1 MHKLAALFAA
11 AAALASVAT
20 VASAKGPTT
29 AERNEARLATMLD
42 GRTAG
47 EPRHCISAMDSNK
60 LEVIEYVGM
69 VYDAGDTIY
78 VARAHNP
85 RMLGSSET
93 PIVQRTGSTLC
104 TSDVTRTFDQHSG
117 MTGVVFLDDFVPYT
131 KQG

>member
-1 MHKLAALFAA
+1 MHKLALSLAT
-11 AAALASVAT
+11 AAALIGLAGA
-20 VASAKGPTT
+20 ASAKSPTT
-29 AERNEARLATMLD
+29 AERNEARLATMLE
-42 GRTAG
+42 GRSAG

-78 VARAHNP
+78 VARARNP
-85 RMLGSSET
+85 RMLGSSEA

-104 TSDVTRTFDQHSG
+104 SSDVTRTFDRHSG

>member
-1 MHKLAALFAA
+1 MHKLATLLAA
-11 AAALASVAT
+11 AAALAGIAT
-20 VASAKGPTT
+20 TASAKGPTT
-29 AERNEARLATMLD
+29 AQRNEARLATMLE

-47 EPRHCISAMDSNK
+47 APRHCISAMDSNR
-60 LEVIEYVGM
+60 LEVLEYVGM

-85 RMLGSSET
+85 RMLGSSDA

-104 TSDVTRTFDQHSG
+104 TSDVTRTFDRTSG
-117 MTGVVFLDDFVPYT
+117 ATGVVFLDDFVPYT

>member
-1 MHKLAALFAA
+1 MHKLAVLFAT
-11 AAALASVAT
+11 AAALAGGAT
-20 VASAKGPTT
+20 VASAKSPSA
-29 AERNEARLATMLD
+29 AERNEARLATMLE

-47 EPRHCISAMDSNK
+47 EPRHCIAAMDSDK
-60 LEVIEYVGM
+60 LEVIEFVGM

-78 VARAHNP
+78 VARARNP
-85 RMLGSSET
+85 RMLGSSEA

-104 TSDVTRTFDQHSG
+104 TSDVTRTFDRHSG